1 MILFGCLLALGMSV
15 APRLFLVLA
24 WLFSERWALVW
35 KDEFLLPLL
44 GIILLPFTTI
54 MFMLTVTIGLNG
66 EVQDLAGSDFLW
78 LLLGLLLDL
87 AKWGQVLTNRKAGQS
102 YATQYYPA
110 GAPGSSTIRSD
121 SAAVTAAEV
130 STGSVPTSAS
140 PAAPAEASKDDG
152 APSGGGSS

>member
-44 GIILLPFTTI
+44 GIIFLPFTTI
-54 MFMLTVTIGLNG
+54 MFMLTVTVGLNG
-66 EVQDLAGSDFLW
+66 EVQALSGSDYMW
-78 LLLGLLLDL
+78 ILLGLLLDL
-87 AKWGQVLTNRKAGQS
+87 TKWGQVLTNRKAGQA

-121 SAAVTAAEV
+121 NAAVSAAEV

-140 PAAPAEASKDDG
+140 PAAAAETPKDDG
-152 APSGGGSS
+152 TSPGGGTS